1 MNGFGPPLGKEVNF
15 RRFALRVIAS
25 ETLEEKLDLPRD
37 GLTDDSPG
45 PAICFLRPGRPQR
58 LCIVAGD
65 EARVPSID
73 GMADP
78 AQRPRILHALA
89 NHELQAAE
97 LFAWALLAFP
107 DAPAEFRAGLVRLA
121 AEEQRHCRMYIA
133 RMAQFGMQMGD
144 LPVSGYFWGKI
155 RGLTTPLR
163 FVCAVGL
170 TFENANLDH
179 TTEYARAARASGDRA
194 TAALFEQV
202 HRDEIEH
209 VRFGWRWLVEWKDEA
224 QSAWDA
230 YSANVTWPL
239 RGALARGPR
248 FYPEGRLA
256 AGLDPSFVQSLAEA
270 ERDFSSPAASDPRN

>member
-1 MNGFGPPLGKEVNF
+1 MSAALPSTGVSF
-15 RRFALRVIAS
+15 RTFALRVVAS
-25 ETLEEKLDLPRD
+25 ETLEEKLESPSD
-37 GLTDDSPG
+37 GLTDSSPG
-45 PAICFLRPGRPQR
+45 PALCFLGPGRPPR
-58 LCIVAGD
+58 LRIVACD
-65 EARVPSID
+65 EARVPSIE

-107 DAPAEFRAGLVRLA
+107 DAPAEFRAGLARLA
-121 AEEQRHCRMYIA
+121 AEEQRHCRMYIE
-133 RMAQFGMQMGD
+133 RMAQFGVGMGD

-163 FVCAVGL
+163 FVCAMGL

-179 TTEYARAARASGDRA
+179 TTEYARAALSAGDRA
-194 TAALFEQV
+194 TAALLERVF
-202 HRDEIEH
+202 RDEIEH
-209 VRFGWRWLVEWKDEA
+209 VRFGWRWLIEWKQNV

-230 YSANVTWPL
+230 YCANVAWPL

-248 FYPEGRLA
+248 FHPEGRIA
-256 AGLDPSFVQSLAEA
+256 AGLDPSFIRSLAEV
-270 ERDFSSPAASDPRN
+270 ERDFSSSSAAAPGA